1 MRRGTSRNNW
11 NRYEQAQDYL
21 VRACFNEQAAEAAA
35 RKTAVAKA
43 AASSR

>member
-1 MRRGTSRNNW
+1 MRRGTSRSNW

-35 RKTAVAKA
+35 RKAALATA

>member
-11 NRYEQAQDYL
+11 NRYEQSQDYL

-43 AASSR
+43 AASAG

>member
-1 MRRGTSRNNW
+1 MRRGTSRSNW

-35 RKTAVAKA
+35 RKAAVDKA
-43 AASSR
+43 ATSAR

>member
-1 MRRGTSRNNW
+1 MRRGASRNNW

-35 RKTAVAKA
+35 RKADLATA
-43 AASSR
+43 AASAR